1 MLSGEVLSQTH
12 LIREFR
18 QREKIQQ
25 IFQEEREAL
34 KRLKEI
40 ERVERMW
47 KKRERVTK

>member
-1 MLSGEVLSQTH
+1 MSGEVLSQTH

-47 KKRERVTK
+47 EKRERVTK